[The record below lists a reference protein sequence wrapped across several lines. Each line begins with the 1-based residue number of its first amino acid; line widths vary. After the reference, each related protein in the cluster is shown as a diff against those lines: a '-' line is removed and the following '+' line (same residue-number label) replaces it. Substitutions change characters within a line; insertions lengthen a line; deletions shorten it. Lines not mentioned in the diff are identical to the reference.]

1 MRNHKESF
9 NKNLFNNTM
18 EFKFK
23 YGIIY
28 NMRDDRGYEELRN
41 FFKLLDLKSIPFF
54 FNKDILF
61 NKENLLST
69 QEVLDIADVVIV
81 LGGDGSILNIAR
93 QVSALKK
100 PILGVNLG
108 KLGFLAEVDL
118 NNLHKRITMIENG
131 DFFIEERMML
141 SAKSR
146 DSKLIALNDFVI
158 DKGLSS
164 RIIQIKV
171 EIDGKY
177 FTTYSSDGL
186 IVSTPTGST
195 AYNLSNYG
203 PIVEPGVKCII
214 LNPISPHALA
224 MRPMIIK
231 DDSTIVIKSY
241 SEAKVLLS
249 SDGQDN
255 IFIDSEEE
263 VVITKNSDKARFI
276 KFPDSS
282 CYRVL
287 REKLGWGGFKKRY

>member
-1 MRNHKESF
+1 
-9 NKNLFNNTM
+9 M